1 MKILLIVLMLLSV
14 SMFSHA
20 QADKNISV
28 PVCRGGIC
36 VEDSAIDLS
45 DDDIKILKE
54 ILSEDELPDLK
65 YLVVTIKS
73 IVIGSVYLLSASKP
87 HYYGIQIVLS
97 KEGAKWVVLK
107 KVKSIY

>member
-1 MKILLIVLMLLSV
+1 MRILPVVLMLLSV
-14 SMFSHA
+14 SIFSHA
-20 QADKNISV
+20 QADKNISAS
-28 PVCRGGIC
+28 VCKNGIC
-36 VEDSAIDLS
+36 VEDGAIDLS
-45 DDDIKILKE
+45 NDDIKILKE

-65 YLVVTIKS
+65 YQVVTIKS
-73 IVIGSVYLLSASKP
+73 IIIGSVYLLSASKP